1 MPNAN
6 FQFRSVLLSAW
17 LLITAIALNSCNGK
31 KPQSPEGFELADDFW
46 LEQVAVEPLIHDP
59 VDLEFDASGRAFVLQ
74 MPGYP
79 QEDKQSY
86 VSILFDRDADG
97 RYDSSFVYADSL
109 QLATSIMP
117 YREGLLVAAP
127 PYLLHIRDTDGDL
140 YADKRDTLMG
150 GFETGN
156 LQHNFNGLTLGLDG
170 RIYIANGGNSGKPY
184 WWGDTSSVLN
194 MEGNDLVIDLK
205 TRKMETLGE
214 SSGGFGLAMDPYGRF
229 FETHN
234 LEHASQLV
242 FPRKYM
248 QHARLTLH
256 HSLTNISD
264 HEENGTS
271 RIYPIG
277 EQETRVNHPEQS
289 GYFSGSCGI
298 LSYGGGAYGADFE
311 HTLLVADVVMNL
323 IHADRLSN
331 NGPAF
336 TASRVME
343 GKELLASADRSF
355 RPVNMTVG
363 PDGLI
368 YILDM
373 HRKVIEHPEWIPDEI
388 EDSLDLN
395 AGKDQG
401 RIYRLHRTGR
411 RSRPVISWDSSLAD
425 VQALRDP
432 NQWVRMT
439 AHRLLLEKG
448 LSTTDEEALHA
459 LLKGSDA
466 FGRLHALWQLTL
478 AGKLRPTELKN
489 ALEDADPGIRENALQ
504 IAEREPSNP
513 AVVSLVMNTLT
524 DNDQRVRMQAALTAS
539 VMVNADTSKL
549 LAALDAAAALPADRW
564 NNAAITLAASPVAVK
579 WLQNRLSHDTPLS
592 DELLH
597 NLTLQ
602 VDNPGELEIVLGE
615 VITAKRP
622 SDRQIVLKAL
632 GQRNWNTKAIANME
646 RLLDQLDREVTA
658 DGMPVLSVLRSQLGM
673 PPTARQLSM
682 SREALKNVLA
692 KGVADSQRLVNL
704 RLVSLLPFSEREAL
718 LYACLGS
725 EAAPELQEAALRQLY
740 EQGDPKTGY
749 RILAIWKDL
758 GPYIR
763 RYASDLLIYVEANHD
778 ALLTG
783 LEKGII
789 NIGEMNFD
797 LERRRQ
803 LLWWTDNMQTRKR
816 AEKLFSDAGVVNRK
830 EAIAAM
836 QPALKLVGN
845 VEGGQQLFT
854 QVCSSCHQYGK
865 FGQSVGPALTEINR
879 KSREAI
885 LHEILDP
892 NSTVDT
898 RYIQHKLV
906 TRSGQTHIGIVYTEN
921 SRQVVLR
928 QQGGREVV
936 VDRSDIASLT
946 SLGSSLM
953 MEGLENSFNHQQ
965 MADLLAFLQ
974 KGG

>member
-1 MPNAN
+1 MPYAN
-6 FQFRSVLLSAW
+6 FQLRSVLVSAW
-17 LLITAIALNSCNGK
+17 LLITVIVLNSCNGR

-59 VDLEFDASGRAFVLQ
+59 VDLEFDASGHAYVLQ

-86 VSILFDRDADG
+86 VSMLFDNDRDG
-97 RYDSSFVYADSL
+97 RYDSSAVYADSL

-140 YADKRDTLMG
+140 RADKRDTLMG

-170 RIYIANGGNSGKPY
+170 RIYMANGGNSGKPY

-248 QHARLTLH
+248 QDARLTLH

-289 GYFSGSCGI
+289 GYFSGSCGT
-298 LSYGGGAYGADFE
+298 LYYGGGAYGSDFD

-323 IHADRLSN
+323 IHADRLKN
-331 NGPAF
+331 NGAAF
-336 TASRVME
+336 SASRVME

-448 LSTTDEEALHA
+448 LASTDEEALHT
-459 LLKGSDA
+459 LLKESDG

-478 AGKLRPTELKN
+478 AGKLRPTELKK
-489 ALEDADPGIRENALQ
+489 ALEDTDPGIRENALQ
-504 IAEREPSNP
+504 IAERDPSNA
-513 AVVSLVMNTLT
+513 AVVSLVMNRLT
-524 DNDQRVRMQAALTAS
+524 DDNQRVRMQAALTAS
-539 VMVNADTSKL
+539 MMKFTNTPTF

-564 NNAAITLAASPVAVK
+564 NNAAITLAVSPVAVT
-579 WLQNRLSHDTPLS
+579 WLQNRLNQDTPLS
-592 DELLH
+592 EELLH

-602 VDNPGELEIVLGE
+602 IDNATELEIVLGD
-615 VITAKRP
+615 VAKAKRP
-622 SDRQIVLKAL
+622 SDRQTVLKAL
-632 GQRNWNTKAIANME
+632 GERQWNTASQAIQMM
-646 RLLDQLDREVTA
+646 LDQLDRQAAVDEMA
-658 DGMPVLSVLRSQLGM
+658 VLSVLRAKLGL
-673 PPTARQLSM
+673 PPTSRQLTM
-682 SREALKNVLA
+682 SREALKSVLA
-692 KGVADSQRLVNL
+692 KEVADSQRLVNM

-718 LYACLGS
+718 LYACLGK

-783 LEKGII
+783 LEKGMI

-836 QPALKLVGN
+836 QPALQLTGK
-845 VEGGQQLFT
+845 VEAGQQLFT

-865 FGQSVGPALTEINR
+865 IGQVVGPALTEINR

-892 NSTVDT
+892 NSAVDT

-906 TRSGQTHIGIVYTEN
+906 TRSGQTHIGIVHAEN

-936 VDRSDIASLT
+936 VERSDIESLT

-953 MEGLENSFNHQQ
+953 MEGLENSLNHQQ
-965 MADLLAFLQ
+965 MADLLSFLQ
-974 KGG
+974 KG

>member
-1 MPNAN
+1 MPCTKVSIRLFYA
-6 FQFRSVLLSAW
+6 AGW
-17 LLITAIALNSCNGK
+17 LMLITGILSCNSK
-31 KPQSPEGFELADDFW
+31 KPASPEGFELTDDFW
-46 LEQVAVEPLIHDP
+46 LEQVASEPLIKDP

-79 QEDKQSY
+79 QEDRQSY
-86 VSILFDRDADG
+86 ASILFDNNGDG
-97 RYDSSFVYADSL
+97 QYDSSAVYADSL

-140 YADKRDTLMG
+140 RADKRDTLMG

-156 LQHNFNGLTLGLDG
+156 LQHNFNGLTMGLDG
-170 RIYIANGGNSGKPY
+170 RIYIANGGNSGKPF
-184 WWGDTSSVLN
+184 WWGDTSSVLP

-205 TRKMETLGE
+205 TRRMELLGE
-214 SSGGFGLAMDPYGRF
+214 SSGGFGLAMDPYGRI

-242 FPRKYM
+242 FPGKYM
-248 QHARLTLH
+248 QDARLTLH
-256 HSLTNISD
+256 HSLTNISN

-271 RIYPIG
+271 RIYPVG

-298 LSYGGGAYGADFE
+298 LYYGGGAYGADFN

-331 NGPAF
+331 HGAAL
-336 TASRVME
+336 TASRVWE
-343 GKELLASADRSF
+343 GKELLAAADRSF

-388 EDSLDLN
+388 ESGLDLN
-395 AGKDQG
+395 AGKDKG

-448 LSTTDEEALHA
+448 PTADDLEALHS
-459 LLKGSDA
+459 LLKGNDA
-466 FGRLHALWQLTL
+466 LGRLHALWQLAL
-478 AGKLRPTELKN
+478 ANKLQPAELQR
-489 ALEDADPGIRENALQ
+489 ALSDNDPGIRENALQ
-504 IAEREPSNP
+504 IAERDPSNS
-513 AVVSLVMNTLT
+513 VLITQVISLFSD
-524 DNDQRVRMQAALTAS
+524 DNQRVRMQAALTAS
-539 VMVNADTSKL
+539 VMQPAPSPAL
-549 LAALDAAAALPADRW
+549 LAALGAAAALPADRW
-564 NNAAITLAASPVAVK
+564 SHAALTLAARPVALT
-579 WLQNRLSHDTPLS
+579 WLQASLQQEIPLN
-592 DELLH
+592 DELLR

-602 VDNPGELEIVLGE
+602 VNQPEELEKLLTALK
-615 VITAKRP
+615 TAKRQA
-622 SDRQIVLKAL
+622 DRLSVLKAL
-632 GQRNWNTKAIANME
+632 GESQWNPANSAI
-646 RLLDQLDREVTA
+646 RQLLDQLDSQTA
-658 DGMPVLSVLRSQLGM
+658 ANEMALLSVLRAKLAL
-673 PPTARQLSM
+673 PPTERQLTM
-682 SREALKNVLA
+682 SRNALKNVLA
-692 KGVADSQRLVNL
+692 AGVADSQRLTNL
-704 RLVSLLPFSEREAL
+704 QLVSLLPFKEREEL
-718 LYACLGS
+718 LFACLGK
-725 EAAPELQEAALRQLY
+725 EATPELQEAALRQLY
-740 EQGDPKTGY
+740 EQADPNTGN
-749 RILAIWKDL
+749 RIVAVWKDL
-758 GPYIR
+758 GPHIR

-778 ALLTG
+778 ALLNG

-803 LLWWTDNMQTRKR
+803 LLWWTDNLQTRKR
-816 AEKLFSDAGVVNRK
+816 AEKLFSDAGVVNRRD
-830 EAIAAM
+830 AIAAM
-836 QPALKLVGN
+836 QPALQLAGKA
-845 VEGGQQLFT
+845 EAGQALFT
-854 QVCSSCHQYGK
+854 QVCSGCHQYGK
-865 FGQSVGPALTEINR
+865 IGQSVGPALTEINR

-892 NSTVDT
+892 NAAVDT
-898 RYIQHKLV
+898 KYIQHKLV
-906 TRSGQTHIGIVYTEN
+906 TRSGQTHVGIVHAEN

-928 QQGGREVV
+928 QQGGREIVV
-936 VDRSDIASLT
+936 ERKDIESLT

-953 MEGLENSFNHQQ
+953 MEGLENSLNHQQ

-974 KGG
+974 KG

>member
-1 MPNAN
+1 MPYTN
-6 FQFRSVLLSAW
+6 FQLRSVLVSAW
-17 LLITAIALNSCNGK
+17 LLITVNALNSCNGK
-31 KPQSPEGFELADDFW
+31 NPQSPEGFQLADDFW

-59 VDLEFDASGRAFVLQ
+59 VDLEFDASGHAYVLQ

-86 VSILFDRDADG
+86 VSMLFDHDRDG
-97 RYDSSFVYADSL
+97 RYDSSAVYADSL
-109 QLATSIMP
+109 QLASSIMP

-127 PYLLHIRDTDGDL
+127 PYLLHIWDTDGDL
-140 YADKRDTLMG
+140 RADTRDTLMG
-150 GFETGN
+150 GFEIGN

-248 QHARLTLH
+248 QDARLTLH

-289 GYFSGSCGI
+289 GYFSGSCGT
-298 LSYGGGAYGADFE
+298 LYYGGGAYGSDFD

-323 IHADRLSN
+323 IHADRLKN
-331 NGPAF
+331 NGAAF
-336 TASRVME
+336 SASRVME

-411 RSRPVISWDSSLAD
+411 RSRPVISWNSSLAD

-448 LSTTDEEALHA
+448 LAATDEEALHA
-459 LLKGSDA
+459 LLKESDV

-504 IAEREPSNP
+504 IAERDPSNT
-513 AVVSLVMNTLT
+513 AVVSLVMNRLT
-524 DNDQRVRMQAALTAS
+524 DDNQRVRMQAALTAS
-539 VMVNADTSKL
+539 VMQHADTSKL
-549 LAALDAAAALPADRW
+549 LAALDAAATLPADRW
-564 NNAAITLAASPVAVK
+564 NNAAFTLAASPVAVT
-579 WLQNRLSHDTPLS
+579 WLQNRLNQDTPLS
-592 DELLH
+592 EELLH

-602 VDNPGELEIVLGE
+602 IDNATELEIVLGE
-615 VITAKRP
+615 VAKAKRP
-622 SDRQIVLKAL
+622 SDRQTVLKAL
-632 GQRNWNTKAIANME
+632 GERQWNTASQAIQI
-646 RLLDQLDREVTA
+646 LLDQLDRQAAVDEMA
-658 DGMPVLSVLRSQLGM
+658 VLSVLRAKLGL
-673 PPTARQLSM
+673 PPTARQLTM
-682 SREALKNVLA
+682 SREALNSVLA

-718 LYACLGS
+718 LYACLGK

-783 LEKGII
+783 LEKGMI

-803 LLWWTDNMQTRKR
+803 LLWWTDNMKTRKR

-836 QPALKLVGN
+836 QPALQLTGK
-845 VEGGQQLFT
+845 VEAGQQLFT

-865 FGQSVGPALTEINR
+865 IGQAVGPALTEINR

-892 NSTVDT
+892 NSAVDT

-906 TRSGQTHIGIVYTEN
+906 TRSGQTHIGIVHAEN

-936 VDRSDIASLT
+936 VERSDIESMS

-953 MEGLENSFNHQQ
+953 MEGLETSLNHQQ

-974 KGG
+974 KG

>member
-1 MPNAN
+1 MPYAN
-6 FQFRSVLLSAW
+6 FQLRSVLLSAW
-17 LLITAIALNSCNGK
+17 LLITVIVLNSCNGR

-59 VDLEFDASGRAFVLQ
+59 VDLEFDASGHAYVLQ

-86 VSILFDRDADG
+86 VSMLFDYDRDG
-97 RYDSSFVYADSL
+97 RYDSSAVYADSL

-140 YADKRDTLMG
+140 RADKRDTLMG

-248 QHARLTLH
+248 QDARLTLH

-289 GYFSGSCGI
+289 GYFSGSCGT
-298 LSYGGGAYGADFE
+298 LYYGGGAYGSDFD

-323 IHADRLSN
+323 IHADRLKN
-331 NGPAF
+331 NGAAF
-336 TASRVME
+336 SASRVME

-448 LSTTDEEALHA
+448 LATTDEEALHA
-459 LLKGSDA
+459 LLKESDG

-478 AGKLRPTELKN
+478 AGKLRPTELKK

-504 IAEREPSNP
+504 IAERDPSNT
-513 AVVSLVMNTLT
+513 AVVSLVMDRLT
-524 DNDQRVRMQAALTAS
+524 DDNQRVRMQAALTAS
-539 VMVNADTSKL
+539 VMQHADTSKL
-549 LAALDAAAALPADRW
+549 LAALDAATALPADRW
-564 NNAAITLAASPVAVK
+564 NNAAITLAASPVAVT
-579 WLQNRLSHDTPLS
+579 WLQNRLNQDTPLS
-592 DELLH
+592 EELLH

-602 VDNPGELEIVLGE
+602 IDNATELEIVLGE
-615 VITAKRP
+615 VAKAKRP
-622 SDRQIVLKAL
+622 SDRQTVLKAL
-632 GQRNWNTKAIANME
+632 GERQWNTASQAIQMM
-646 RLLDQLDREVTA
+646 LDQLDRQAAVDEMA
-658 DGMPVLSVLRSQLGM
+658 VLSVLRAKLGL
-673 PPTARQLSM
+673 PPTARQLTM
-682 SREALKNVLA
+682 SREALKSVLA
-692 KGVADSQRLVNL
+692 KEVADSQRLVNL

-718 LYACLGS
+718 LYACLGK

-749 RILAIWKDL
+749 RILAKWKDL

-783 LEKGII
+783 LEKGMI

-836 QPALKLVGN
+836 QPALQLTGK
-845 VEGGQQLFT
+845 VEAGQQLFT

-865 FGQSVGPALTEINR
+865 IGQAVGPALTEINR

-892 NSTVDT
+892 NSAVDT

-906 TRSGQTHIGIVYTEN
+906 TRSGQTHIGIVHAEN

-936 VDRSDIASLT
+936 VERSDIESLT

-953 MEGLENSFNHQQ
+953 MEGLENSLNHQQ

-974 KGG
+974 KG

>member
-1 MPNAN
+1 MQPTV
-6 FQFRSVLLSAW
+6 FKTGQFSSPLFIIIIFCLL
-17 LLITAIALNSCNGK
+17 TSCAGK
-31 KPQSPEGFELADDFW
+31 NPDSPEGFVLADDFW
-46 LEQVAVEPLIHDP
+46 LEQVASEPLIKDP
-59 VDLEFDASGRAFVLQ
+59 VDLEFDAAGRAFVLQ

-86 VSILFDRDADG
+86 ISMLTDRDGDG
-97 RYDSSFVYADSL
+97 QYDSSFVYADSL
-109 QLATSIMP
+109 QLASSIMP

-127 PYLLHIRDTDGDL
+127 PYLLHIKDTDGDQR
-140 YADKRDTLMG
+140 ADQRDTLMG

-156 LQHNFNGLTLGLDG
+156 LQHNFNGLTMGLDG

-184 WWGDTSSVLN
+184 WWGDSSSVLP
-194 MEGNDLVIDLK
+194 MEGKDLVIDLK
-205 TRKMETLGE
+205 AKTMELLGE
-214 SSGGFGLAMDPYGRF
+214 SSGGFGLAMDPYGRI

-242 FPRKYM
+242 FPGKYM
-248 QHARLTLH
+248 QDARLTLH
-256 HSLTNISD
+256 HSLSNISD

-271 RIYPIG
+271 RIYPVG

-298 LSYGGGAYGADFE
+298 LHYGGGAYGPDYD

-323 IHADRLSN
+323 VHADRLRKE
-331 NGPAF
+331 GAAF
-336 TASRVME
+336 AATRMME
-343 GKELLASADRSF
+343 NKELLASADRSF

-363 PDGLI
+363 PDGLV

-388 EDSLDLN
+388 ESGMDLN

-401 RIYRLHRTGR
+401 RIFRLHRTGR
-411 RSRPVISWDSSLAD
+411 QSRPVIGSENSPAD

-439 AHRLLLEKG
+439 AHRLLIEKG
-448 LSTTDEEALHA
+448 LSDADEADLHDLAKGTYAL
-459 LLKGSDA
+459 
-466 FGRLHALWQLTL
+466 GRLHALWQLAL
-478 AGKLRPTELKN
+478 AGKIHPQELKK
-489 ALEDADPGIRENALQ
+489 AMQDPDPGIRENALL
-504 IAEREPSNP
+504 IIERNPSNP
-513 AVVSLVMNTLT
+513 IYAEAVMVALT
-524 DNDQRVRMQAALTAS
+524 DSDQRVRMQAALTAS
-539 VMVNADTSKL
+539 IMSQKDSSKL
-549 LAALDAAAALPADRW
+549 IAALDAAQAMPADRW
-564 NNAAITLAASPVAVK
+564 NYAAITLAARPVASA
-579 WLQNRLSHDTPLS
+579 WLHSRLRNDNPVS
-592 DELLH
+592 DELLR

-602 VDNPGELEIVLGE
+602 LETTKEMESILSSLA
-615 VITAKRP
+615 TSKRS

-632 GQRNWNTKAIANME
+632 GERQWKTKANTAMVG
-646 RLLDQLDREVTA
+646 LLDQLDREATA
-658 DGMPVLSVLRSQLGM
+658 DEMPVLSVLRTQLGL
-673 PPTARQLSM
+673 PATAKQLAM
-682 SREALKNVLA
+682 SREAINKVLA
-692 KGVADSQRLVNL
+692 KGLADSLRLVNL
-704 RLVSLLPFSEREAL
+704 RLVSLLPYNERETL
-718 LYACLGS
+718 LFACLGKD
-725 EAAPELQEAALRQLY
+725 AAPALQEAALRQLY
-740 EQGDPKTGY
+740 QQGDPQTGY
-749 RILAIWKDL
+749 RIVSIWKEL
-758 GPYIR
+758 GPHIR

-783 LEKGII
+783 LEKGTI

-803 LLWWTDNMQTRKR
+803 LLWWTDNLQTRKR

-836 QPALKLVGN
+836 QPALKLAGK
-845 VEGGQQLFT
+845 VEAGQQLFT

-865 FGQSVGPALTEINR
+865 IGQSVGPALTEINR

-892 NSTVDT
+892 NSAVDT

-906 TRSGQTHIGIVYTEN
+906 TRSGQTHIGIVHAEN

-928 QQGGREVV
+928 QQGGSEVV
-936 VDRSDIASLT
+936 VERSDIASLT

-953 MEGLENSFNHQQ
+953 MEGLENSFTHQQ

-974 KGG
+974 KGN